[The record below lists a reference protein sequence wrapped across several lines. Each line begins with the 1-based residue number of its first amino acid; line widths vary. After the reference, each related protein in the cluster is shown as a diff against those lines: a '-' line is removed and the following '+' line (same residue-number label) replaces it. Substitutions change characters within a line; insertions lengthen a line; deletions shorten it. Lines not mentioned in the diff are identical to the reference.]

1 LASRCALSIPRIPN
15 LAARGI
21 SLATAEQFGIGFYRG
36 VGIFR
41 GRLVIP
47 IHNERWELV
56 AYCGRTLDGTRPR
69 YRSPAGFPKAEIL
82 FNLHR
87 AAPAGQQNVVVVE
100 GFFDCLKLH
109 QAGVPAAVAL
119 TGAALADSQQRALL
133 EHFRNVILMLDGDTA
148 GRCASGTVARR
159 LRAHASVRVIHLP
172 DQVQP
177 DQLSSEATREVL
189 QAHSGVPDPICYGE
203 HWCTHA
209 ARSAVD
215 GTREHGKE
223 NPPTFCAVRCSHPTR
238 ALSPRQ
244 LPTDH
249 ECGFEP
255 RILV

>member
-1 LASRCALSIPRIPN
+1 MEGCGLREAALRLQEMAGAIEPTAAPACPKQLVTRKSKPLLPLGFALRAVDPAHPY

-159 LRAHASVRVIHLP
+159 LRH
-172 DQVQP
+172 
-177 DQLSSEATREVL
+177 T
-189 QAHSGVPDPICYGE
+189 
-203 HWCTHA
+203 
-209 ARSAVD
+209 ARS
-215 GTREHGKE
+215 E
-223 NPPTFCAVRCSHPTR
+223 
-238 ALSPRQ
+238 
-244 LPTDH
+244 
-249 ECGFEP
+249 
-255 RILV
+255 